1 MGNDEGTDEIQTYQI
16 LILFFGTLALLSS
29 ASIIVSILV
38 FRKLWSRYYIQLIAY
53 ASISDF
59 LATAPFLFGHQKD
72 GSVGCA
78 LQALFSNYFSL
89 SSVLWR
95 ASMVYQLFDVV
106 MLRKGFIDPKTLT
119 AILCWGLPL
128 FVSVLPLCTDKY
140 GVYAY
145 EIEID
150 TGYCGIVHR
159 STSPYWTVDF
169 WNFLFDAV
177 VIVSL
182 VVTIVLLTR
191 IRRRVLSSNLEFLNS
206 YVLLALK
213 KLKYY
218 PLVTV
223 ICWTLQV
230 FIDVTYTVLPR
241 DSVVYPEDLEDTSDM
256 IVISQGT
263 LMALVFWLT
272 NEEVRLMWI
281 SLVQKYICCKSDL
294 KLMKGLTEYT
304 IQWEE
309 SSRAPSRAFSTNPL
323 LVNDHNSTEEDL
335 IDDRDNKFLV
345 SNILTNPQ
353 QC

>member
-1 MGNDEGTDEIQTYQI
+1 MANDGGTDEIETYQI

-38 FRKLWSRYYIQLIAY
+38 FRQLWSRYYIQLIAY

-106 MLRKGFIDPKTLT
+106 MLRKGSIDPKTLT

-145 EIEID
+145 DVETD
-150 TGYCGIVHR
+150 TGYCGIVHQ
-159 STSPYWTVDF
+159 STAPYWTADF
-169 WNFLFDAV
+169 WNYLFDTV

-182 VVTIVLLTR
+182 VVTVVLLAR
-191 IRRRVLSSNLEFLNS
+191 IRRRVLSSNLDFLNS

-230 FIDVTYTVLPR
+230 FIDVSYTFIPR
-241 DSVVYPEDLEDTSDM
+241 YSFVYPEEFENTSDM

-263 LMALVFWLT
+263 LMALVFWMT
-272 NEEVRLMWI
+272 NEEVRLMWV
-281 SLVQKYICCKSDL
+281 SLVHKCICRKSDI
-294 KLMKGLTEYT
+294 KLIQGLSEYT

-323 LVNDHNSTEEDL
+323 IANIDDSTENLNDK
-335 IDDRDNKFLV
+335 DNKFLV
-345 SNILTNPQ
+345 SNILTNPRELTH
-353 QC
+353 